1 MARLFIAE
9 KPELA
14 RAIVA
19 GMSGTEQ
26 EFRNLGYIK
35 KGDDFITWSFGHIL
49 ELKTPDEVNPSYQ
62 KWNLNDL
69 PLSLKFIYKPK
80 EKSVAQLKNII
91 NLINNPQVSQ
101 IIHCGDADEE
111 GQILID
117 EILQYAKNT
126 KPVMRMLIND
136 ITPKAIQKELNNIR
150 SNDEFKNISNS
161 GFARSR
167 ADYVVG
173 MNLTRAYTLNY
184 QKQNADFTTFTIGRV
199 QTPILALIV
208 NRDLEND
215 TFKSIDYFEIN
226 AKFNFNDEI
235 LANTAFTLKTDEKI
249 LDLQTAQSLA
259 TQIKSANFE
268 LIKNQSKKSETP
280 PLPYNLLNL
289 QSEASKIYG
298 FSAKKTLEITQS
310 LREKHKA
317 ISYNRSDCEYI
328 PQSIYE
334 QKDELIST
342 LQSNFSDG
350 IIDFSHINP
359 NLKSKAFDDSKIT
372 AHYAIIPTTTKVD
385 LTKLTADELEIY
397 TLITKRFLL
406 QFCENKEYESYK
418 ITLKSGDFIFEKTFN
433 FTTKL
438 GFKAFLGKSE
448 DDEDEIKID
457 LTNLTADSVI
467 NGAIVKKQTKP
478 RPRYT
483 MTTLLKDLNSVA
495 KYVKDE
501 KIKKLLLEKDKEKK
515 GESGGIGTPATR
527 ADMIEKLEKT
537 EYIAISKDKKQTITS
552 TPKGK
557 KLIECVS
564 DLYKNPDMT
573 ALWFEM
579 QKDIMNGN
587 LSVDEFINSVQS
599 TINSEIGKIKNGDV
613 KMQGNT
619 QNYNCPWCGNG
630 ILCIINGKNGKFF
643 GCSNFQ
649 GGCKFT
655 TQIKKDG
662 SPDFDKKEK
671 IPNPNNQNTD
681 YKCPKCNNGSL
692 IRRANKKDPTKFW
705 YGCSEWKNGC
715 DFSCFEKDGKPNFE
729 SANK

>member
-1 MARLFIAE
+1 MSRLFIAE

-19 GMSGTEQ
+19 GMNGTEQ
-26 EFRNLGYIK
+26 TFQGYIK
-35 KGDDFITWSFGHIL
+35 KGDDYVSWSYGHIL
-49 ELKTPDEVNPSYQ
+49 ALKEPDELNPSYT
-62 KWNLNDL
+62 KWNLADL
-69 PLSLKFIYKPK
+69 PLNLSFKYKPVP
-80 EKSVAQLKNII
+80 KSSAQLKNII
-91 NLINNPQVSQ
+91 NLINNPQISQ

-117 EILQYAKNT
+117 EILAYAQNQ
-126 KPVMRMLIND
+126 KPVGRMLIND

-150 SNDEFKNISNS
+150 PNSEFKHISNS

-184 QKQNADFTTFTIGRV
+184 QRQNNDFTTFTIGRV

-215 TFKSIDYFEIN
+215 NFKSIDYFEIN
-226 AKFNFNDEI
+226 ANFNFNDEN
-235 LANTAFTLKTDEKI
+235 LAKTPFTLKTDEKI
-249 LDLQTAQSLA
+249 LDLNVAQSLA
-259 TQIKSANFE
+259 AQIKNANFT
-268 LIKNQSKKSETP
+268 LSKNLTQKIENP

-298 FSAKKTLEITQS
+298 FSAKKTLQITQD

-328 PQSIYE
+328 PTSIYE
-334 QKDELIST
+334 QKDELISV
-342 LQSNFSDG
+342 LNSNFSDG
-350 IIDFSHINP
+350 KIDFSNINP

-372 AHYAIIPTTTKVD
+372 AHYAIIPTTTKLNLAD
-385 LTKLTADELEIY
+385 LSADELKIY

-406 QFCENKEYESYK
+406 QFCESREYNSYK
-418 ITLKSGDFIFEKTFN
+418 ITLSSNDFVFEKTFN

-448 DDEDEIKID
+448 EDEPEISID
-457 LTNLTADSVI
+457 LSNLSADSVTNGVI
-467 NGAIVKKQTKP
+467 NKKQTKP
-478 RPRYT
+478 HPRYT

-501 KIKKLLLEKDKEKK
+501 RIKKLLLEKDKDKK

-537 EYIAISKDKKQTITS
+537 EYITISKDKKQSITS

-579 QKDIMNGN
+579 QKEIMSGN
-587 LSVDEFINSVQS
+587 LSIDEFLSSVQN
-599 TINSEIGKIKNGDV
+599 TINDEIEKIKNGDI
-613 KMQGNT
+613 KMQGNKEI
-619 QNYNCPWCGNG
+619 YNCPWCEDG
-630 ILCIINGKNGKFF
+630 ILRIIKGKNGNFY
-643 GCSNFQ
+643 GCSNFSS
-649 GGCKFT
+649 GCKFT
-655 TQIKKDG
+655 TQITKDG
-662 SPDFDKKEK
+662 KPDFEKKEQ
-671 IPNPNNQNTD
+671 IPKADNQTTNYD
-681 YKCPKCNNGSL
+681 CPKCKKGKL
-692 IRRANKKDPTKFW
+692 IKRPSKKDSTKFW

-715 DFSCFEKDGKPNFE
+715 NFSCFEKDGQPNFE
-729 SANK
+729 SSK

>member
-19 GMSGTEQ
+19 GMNGTEQ

-49 ELKTPDEVNPSYQ
+49 ELKTPDEVNQSYQ

-235 LANTAFTLKTDEKI
+235 LANTAFTLKTDE
-249 LDLQTAQSLA
+249 
-259 TQIKSANFE
+259 
-268 LIKNQSKKSETP
+268 
-280 PLPYNLLNL
+280 
-289 QSEASKIYG
+289 
-298 FSAKKTLEITQS
+298 
-310 LREKHKA
+310 
-317 ISYNRSDCEYI
+317 
-328 PQSIYE
+328 
-334 QKDELIST
+334 
-342 LQSNFSDG
+342 
-350 IIDFSHINP
+350 
-359 NLKSKAFDDSKIT
+359 
-372 AHYAIIPTTTKVD
+372 
-385 LTKLTADELEIY
+385 
-397 TLITKRFLL
+397 
-406 QFCENKEYESYK
+406 
-418 ITLKSGDFIFEKTFN
+418 
-433 FTTKL
+433 
-438 GFKAFLGKSE
+438 
-448 DDEDEIKID
+448 
-457 LTNLTADSVI
+457 
-467 NGAIVKKQTKP
+467 
-478 RPRYT
+478 
-483 MTTLLKDLNSVA
+483 
-495 KYVKDE
+495 
-501 KIKKLLLEKDKEKK
+501 
-515 GESGGIGTPATR
+515 
-527 ADMIEKLEKT
+527 
-537 EYIAISKDKKQTITS
+537 
-552 TPKGK
+552 
-557 KLIECVS
+557 
-564 DLYKNPDMT
+564 
-573 ALWFEM
+573 
-579 QKDIMNGN
+579 
-587 LSVDEFINSVQS
+587 
-599 TINSEIGKIKNGDV
+599 
-613 KMQGNT
+613 NT
-619 QNYNCPWCGNG
+619 
-630 ILCIINGKNGKFF
+630 
-643 GCSNFQ
+643 
-649 GGCKFT
+649 
-655 TQIKKDG
+655 
-662 SPDFDKKEK
+662 
-671 IPNPNNQNTD
+671 
-681 YKCPKCNNGSL
+681 
-692 IRRANKKDPTKFW
+692 
-705 YGCSEWKNGC
+705 
-715 DFSCFEKDGKPNFE
+715 
-729 SANK
+729 